1 MLLGTIIYA
10 VINSVILILMSIGF
24 NLTFGI
30 SGISN
35 FAYGALYILAAF
47 VTWMLIQLVGL
58 PYLASAL
65 ISILFT
71 AFIGA
76 LMYRFIL
83 MRVRGQV
90 LSEVIAT
97 FGIGLAI
104 LEFFRYLGF
113 VGVEYA
119 LPVFIDE
126 SFMIGD
132 VYVDAQRILIVAAG
146 IVLVILLWLFVH
158 YTSTGLAFRGIAQ
171 DERTALTF
179 GMDSDRIATLSVS
192 LGAGLAAI
200 AATVIIPL
208 GTISVSQGYD
218 VLINALAVSII
229 GGLGSTGGVIEA
241 TKIFGGTEGIS
252 GLAVLPS
259 KWLELYILM
268 AALAAALFGF
278 RRMMTSDYGL
288 VLTGIKDN
296 DRSVMNA
303 GINIYWFKIQ
313 SLFIAGSVGAFAGAM
328 MTHVYRFVGMP
339 VFALDYSILPIA
351 FDKTLLSMGESIGGL
366 FLPVKGYFGFEKQG
380 WRCGW
385 ERKEEHRLHLL
396 RNQPTV
402 CPSHPSRRHF

>member
-1 MLLGTIIYA
+1 MASWSPLRMLLGTIVYA
-10 VINSVILILMSIGF
+10 IINSVILILMSIGF

-35 FAYGALYILAAF
+35 FAYGAFYILAAF
-47 VTWMLIQLVGL
+47 VTWMLLNLLGF
-58 PYLASAL
+58 PYFLSVL
-65 ISILFT
+65 ISIVFT

-76 LMYRFIL
+76 LMYRFVL

-126 SFMIGD
+126 SFMVGN
-132 VYVDAQRILIVAAG
+132 VYVDMQRILIV
-146 IVLVILLWLFVH
+146 ISSVILIILLWLFVH
-158 YTSTGLAFRGIAQ
+158 YTSLGLAFRGIAQ

-229 GGLGSTGGVIEA
+229 GGLGSTGGVIVA
-241 TKIFGGTEGIS
+241 SLLVGFAQRFTDTYIGSHWTMIVSLLALLIVLVIKPS
-252 GLAVLPS
+252 GLYG
-259 KWLELYILM
+259 KQKELE
-268 AALAAALFGF
+268 
-278 RRMMTSDYGL
+278 
-288 VLTGIKDN
+288 
-296 DRSVMNA
+296 
-303 GINIYWFKIQ
+303 
-313 SLFIAGSVGAFAGAM
+313 
-328 MTHVYRFVGMP
+328 
-339 VFALDYSILPIA
+339 
-351 FDKTLLSMGESIGGL
+351 
-366 FLPVKGYFGFEKQG
+366 
-380 WRCGW
+380 
-385 ERKEEHRLHLL
+385 ERI
-396 RNQPTV
+396 
-402 CPSHPSRRHF
+402 

>member
-1 MLLGTIIYA
+1 VFVGTIVYA

-47 VTWMLIQLVGL
+47 VTWMLLYLVGL
-58 PYLASAL
+58 PYLVSAL

-71 AFIGA
+71 ALIGA
-76 LMYRFIL
+76 MMYRFIL

-126 SFMIGD
+126 SVMIGD
-132 VYVDAQRILIVAAG
+132 VYVDMQRILIVISSA
-146 IVLVILLWLFVH
+146 ILVFLLWLFVH
-158 YTSTGLAFRGIAQ
+158 YTSLGLAFRGIAQ

-179 GMDSDRIATLSVS
+179 GMDSDHIATLSVS
-192 LGAGLAAI
+192 FGAGLAAI
-200 AATVIIPL
+200 AATIIIPL

-229 GGLGSTGGVIEA
+229 GGLGSTSGVIVA
-241 TKIFGGTEGIS
+241 SLVVGFAQRFTDTYIGSHWTMIVSLVAILIVLVIKPS
-252 GLAVLPS
+252 GLYG
-259 KWLELYILM
+259 KQKELE
-268 AALAAALFGF
+268 
-278 RRMMTSDYGL
+278 
-288 VLTGIKDN
+288 
-296 DRSVMNA
+296 
-303 GINIYWFKIQ
+303 
-313 SLFIAGSVGAFAGAM
+313 
-328 MTHVYRFVGMP
+328 
-339 VFALDYSILPIA
+339 
-351 FDKTLLSMGESIGGL
+351 
-366 FLPVKGYFGFEKQG
+366 
-380 WRCGW
+380 
-385 ERKEEHRLHLL
+385 ERI
-396 RNQPTV
+396 
-402 CPSHPSRRHF
+402 